1 MNVGGASTL
10 GGSTDI
16 MGDETT
22 SSVIS
27 LDSARGSLI
36 STGAGVS
43 TGIGSGLGSG
53 FGFLIG
59 FGGSGVGLGGS
70 GAGSGSAISTGS
82 GILGAS
88 IWILM
93 ISGSGG
99 GGEICFFGNKRTADK
114 CSKMEMR
121 TAHGR
126 N

>member
-1 MNVGGASTL
+1 
-10 GGSTDI
+10 

-59 FGGSGVGLGGS
+59 FGGSG
-70 GAGSGSAISTGS
+70 AGSGSAISTGS

-99 GGEICFFGNKRTADK
+99 GEEICFFGNKRTADK